1 MSVLSLPT
9 WKSTGS
15 RGSRKGTMGARRRRD
30 RQPVAWWSLLRRF
43 SVTLAKA
50 LILGLVLAMLLASM
64 SWVIRRP
71 MFEIRRVMVTGNLQ
85 QVDRDLLVK
94 RVKNMHGNFFTLNLG
109 EAAQELQTIPWVR
122 TASFRRL
129 WPDGVEVM
137 VEEQQPMARWGD
149 DGLVNRQG
157 ELFEGE
163 TTQVLPQMYGPEG
176 SQARML
182 MELEQFEQELAPI
195 NERVDSMELSERGS
209 WTIHLASGFSLLLG
223 RVEAHQRLSRF
234 VSVWAQV
241 FGSNPPHEGWAD
253 LRYPKGFALHP
264 DGVAGGAS

>member
-1 MSVLSLPT
+1 M
-9 WKSTGS
+9 
-15 RGSRKGTMGARRRRD
+15 
-30 RQPVAWWSLLRRF
+30 AWWPLLRKL
-43 SVTLAKA
+43 SATLVKA
-50 LILGLVLAMLLASM
+50 LIIGLVLAMLLASM
-64 SWVIRRP
+64 SWAIRRP

-85 QVDRDLLVK
+85 QVDRELLVK

-109 EAAQELQTIPWVR
+109 DAAQELQTIPWVR
-122 TASFRRL
+122 TAGFRRL

-137 VEEQQPMARWGD
+137 VEEQQPMARWGGG
-149 DGLVNRQG
+149 GLVNRQG

-182 MELEQFEQELAPI
+182 TELERFEQELAPTS
-195 NERVDSMELSERGS
+195 ERVDSLELSERGS
-209 WTIHLASGFSLLLG
+209 WTLHLASGFSLLLG
-223 RVEAHQRLSRF
+223 RTEVHPHLSRF

-241 FGSNPPHEGWAD
+241 FGNNPPHEGWAD

-264 DGVAGGAS
+264 DGGEGGAS